1 MKITIRKARSLQ
13 NKGDIKGLARLANS
27 VRNRFEKAEILSM
40 MAAEIAY
47 QRKNPRHAF
56 TTLKLAFRLSTDN
69 YQALCRRKIQE
80 RGIKDLLQKKE
91 PLTQMYAEDNPPM

>member
-1 MKITIRKARSLQ
+1 MKLSIRKARLLQ
-13 NKGDIKGLARLANS
+13 RNGDIKGMARLS
-27 VRNRFEKAEILSM
+27 KTVSNRFEKAEILSM

-47 QRKNPRHAF
+47 QQRNPRHAL

-80 RGIKDLLQKKE
+80 QGIKELLQGEE
-91 PLTQMYAEDNPPM
+91 PLTQLYGD